1 MICTTLARMATKRLR
16 LPWSATFVFGWITIA
31 ASAQA
36 DDLLSQVSSLRLAGQ
51 LVEAQELAEESLS
64 KSPMAFDTVRL
75 HLEIAKIHDR
85 VGLHQNTRPVAAAL
99 VHIDKAADAAEPGH
113 RESEALVEL
122 ARANYF
128 YRAEMAEREFP
139 EADRHARRAIKLFQQ
154 LGDRHYEAEGVHR
167 LGLIE
172 LQRGNL
178 DHARELFVQSLLLDQ
193 SAGERKFFRGEY
205 ERHVGFVL
213 LMQGDNESAIPYFK
227 RSLERRREAG
237 AIDASLFAASTLA
250 SSLVNAG
257 RLDEA
262 RPVIAYAMMVAQ
274 KIDSPVGMARIGLI
288 QGRLHA
294 KAGDKR
300 AAQLALEMTID
311 VAKSVAYSSMAE
323 QARKELGAL
332 TD

>member
-1 MICTTLARMATKRLR
+1 MVSKRSRLAWT
-16 LPWSATFVFGWITIA
+16 ATFVFTWIVSA
-31 ASAQA
+31 AAQG
-36 DDLLSQVSSLRLAGQ
+36 DDYLSQVSSLRLAGQ

-64 KSPMAFDTVRL
+64 TSPTRFDTVRL

-99 VHIDKAADAAEPGH
+99 LHINKAANAVEPGH
-113 RESEALVEL
+113 GESEALIEL
-122 ARANYF
+122 ARADYF
-128 YRAEMAEREFP
+128 YRAEMAGREFP
-139 EADRHARRAIKLFQQ
+139 EADRHARHAIKLFQQ
-154 LGDRHYEAEGVHR
+154 IGDRRNEADAVHR

-172 LQRGNL
+172 MQRGNL
-178 DHARELFVQSLLLDQ
+178 DSARELFEQSLLLDRQ
-193 SAGERKFFRGEY
+193 AGERNFFRGEY

-227 RSLERRREAG
+227 RSLEFRREAG
-237 AIDASLFAASTLA
+237 AVDASLFAASTLA

-262 RPVIAYAMMVAQ
+262 WPVVAYAMMVAQ
-274 KIDSPVGMARIGLI
+274 RIDSPVGLARIGLI
-288 QGRLHA
+288 QARLHA

-300 AAQLALEMTID
+300 AAQLAFEMTID
-311 VAKSVAYSSMAE
+311 IAKSVAYSSMAE
-323 QARKELGAL
+323 QASKELGAL

>member
-1 MICTTLARMATKRLR
+1 MICTTLATTATKRSR
-16 LPWSATFVFGWITIA
+16 LTWAATFVFAWITSA
-31 ASAQA
+31 ASAQGH
-36 DDLLSQVSSLRLAGQ
+36 DYLSQVSSLRLAGQ
-51 LVEAQELAEESLS
+51 LVEAQELAQESLS

-113 RESEALVEL
+113 LESEALIEL
-122 ARANYF
+122 ARADYF

-139 EADRHARRAIKLFQQ
+139 EADRHERRAIKLFQQ
-154 LGDRHYEAEGVHR
+154 LGDQRNEADAVHR

-178 DHARELFVQSLLLDQ
+178 DRARELFEQSLLLDRQ
-193 SAGERKFFRGEY
+193 AGERKFFRGEY

-213 LMQGDNESAIPYFK
+213 LMQGDNENAIPYFK

-237 AIDASLFAASTLA
+237 AVDASLFAASTLA

-262 RPVIAYAMMVAQ
+262 RPVVAYAMMVAR

-300 AAQLALEMTID
+300 AAQHAFEMTID
-311 VAKSVAYSSMAE
+311 VAKSVAYSSMVELAS
-323 QARKELGAL
+323 KELDAL
-332 TD
+332 TE

>member
-1 MICTTLARMATKRLR
+1 MATKRTHIL
-16 LPWSATFVFGWITIA
+16 WTATFVFAWITA
-31 ASAQA
+31 ASAQG
-36 DDLLSQVSSLRLAGQ
+36 DDYLSQVRTLRLAGQ

-64 KSPMAFDTVRL
+64 KSPTPFDTVRL
-75 HLEIAKIHDR
+75 HLEIARIHDR

-99 VHIDKAADAAEPGH
+99 AHIDKAANAAEPGH

-178 DHARELFVQSLLLDQ
+178 DLAHELFVQSLLLDRK
-193 SAGERKFFRGEY
+193 AGERKFFRGEY
-205 ERHVGFVL
+205 ERHVGYVL
-213 LMQGDNESAIPYFK
+213 QMQGDNENAIPYFE
-227 RSLERRREAG
+227 RSLELRREVG
-237 AIDASLFAASTLA
+237 AIDASQFAASTLA

-262 RPVIAYAMMVAQ
+262 WPVVAYAMMVAQ
-274 KIDSPVGMARIGLI
+274 KIDSPVGMAQIGLV

-300 AAQLALEMTID
+300 AAQLAFEMTID
-311 VAKSVAYSSMAE
+311 VAKSVAYSSMVELAS
-323 QARKELGAL
+323 KELDAL
-332 TD
+332 PD